1 MSPNVSLHHRLDGPP
16 GGPVILLSN
25 SLATTIAMW
34 EPQLLALTRTHR
46 VLRYDHP
53 GHGGTAPS
61 AGTVALR
68 ELALDVASLLER
80 LGIDRVSGCGL
91 SLGGMVLMQLA
102 SDHPKLVDR
111 LVVAST
117 SARLGAPAFWKERAD
132 LVRGEGLGEIAE
144 TIVGRWFTPGF
155 AAARPDV
162 VARGWAMVRSTDP
175 GSYAALAEL
184 LAGVDL
190 TGSLGSIGTPTL
202 AIAGADDVAIPP
214 DHTDTI
220 ADGVPDGSVLRIPD
234 AAHLV
239 NIEQPAA
246 FTRAV
251 MRHLEVDPGVEV
263 DDAHDYADP
272 DHDPSQP

>member
-16 GGPVILLSN
+16 GGAVILLSN

-34 EPQLLALTRTHR
+34 EPQLYALTRTHR

-53 GHGGTAPS
+53 GHGGSAPS
-61 AGTVALR
+61 GGTVALR

-91 SLGGMVLMQLA
+91 SLGGMVLLQLA

-111 LVVAST
+111 LVVTST

-132 LVRGEGLGEIAE
+132 LVRREGLGEIAE

-162 VARGWAMVRSTDP
+162 VARGLAMVRSTDS
-175 GSYAALAEL
+175 GTYAALAEL
-184 LAGVDL
+184 LAAADL
-190 TGSLGSIGTPTL
+190 TGSLGSIDTPTL
-202 AIAGADDVAIPP
+202 AIAGTDDVAIPP
-214 DHTDTI
+214 DHAGTI
-220 ADGVPDGSVLRIPD
+220 ADGVPDASVLRIPD

-239 NIEQPAA
+239 NIEQPSA

-251 MRHLEVDPGVEV
+251 MRHLEVDPREE
-263 DDAHDYADP
+263 
-272 DHDPSQP
+272 

>member
-1 MSPNVSLHHRLDGPP
+1 
-16 GGPVILLSN
+16 VILLSN
-25 SLATTIAMW
+25 SLATTVAMW
-34 EPQLLALTRTHR
+34 EPQIPALTRTHR

-53 GHGGTAPS
+53 GHGDSAPS
-61 AGTVALR
+61 GGTVGLR
-68 ELALDVASLLER
+68 DLALDVASLLDR

-91 SLGGMVLMQLA
+91 SLGGMVLLQLA
-102 SDHPKLVDR
+102 SDHPRLVDR

-117 SARLGAPAFWKERAD
+117 SARLGAPAFWEERAD
-132 LVRGEGLGEIAE
+132 LVRREGLGEIAE
-144 TIVGRWFTPGF
+144 PIVGRWFTPDF

-162 VARGWAMVRSTDP
+162 VARGLTMVRSTDP

-190 TGSLGSIGTPTL
+190 TGSLGSMATPTL
-202 AIAGADDVAIPP
+202 AIAGADDAAIPP
-214 DHTDTI
+214 DHADTI
-220 ADGVPDGSVLRIPD
+220 ADGVPDASVLRIPD

-251 MRHLEVDPGVEV
+251 MRHLEVDSGDEV
-263 DDAHDYADP
+263 DDAHDHADP
-272 DHDPSQP
+272 DDDPSEP